1 MRDQQRKYEAAES
14 DYARISRQ
22 LDEFDTRTEALRAEA
37 QQLMLQVEEAN
48 AEIRTITEQNAGSES
63 QLAVLQNET
72 EHANEQIR
80 SASDELTRAGEG
92 AKGLRRKRTSTAEIT
107 QLQTVLQNLDAEA
120 DKLRQQLNTLEQQ
133 ALQSGERR
141 EIVSAAMARMQQN
154 ATALQ
159 VRGAGLQSAVE
170 AARAQLNGLKNQ
182 EAAAGDVAQN

>member
-1 MRDQQRKYEAAES
+1 M
-14 DYARISRQ
+14 
-22 LDEFDTRTEALRAEA
+22 
-37 QQLMLQVEEAN
+37 
-48 AEIRTITEQNAGSES
+48 
-63 QLAVLQNET
+63 QNET

-92 AKGLRRKRTSTAEIT
+92 AKGIAQEADEHKAEIT

-159 VRGAGLQSAVE
+159 VRGGG
-170 AARAQLNGLKNQ
+170 AAIRRGSGPRPAERPEKPGSRR
-182 EAAAGDVAQN
+182 G